1 MSPATKMAAR
11 DFPPLPRARFKDGRR
26 WGGEGSCSRP
36 IRAAD
41 LEGVELGTTPRGG
54 NDDREDGGAG
64 RLQAAG
70 GGGDTHRGEG
80 DVTARDGGGG
90 RGSSP
95 QDRVPLPQGGPAPGP
110 ALPGA
115 APLRARPL

>member
-70 GGGDTHRGEG
+70 GGGATHTVERVTSPLGTEG
-80 DVTARDGGGG
+80 GVAGVPRRTVCP
-90 RGSSP
+90 SP
-95 QDRVPLPQGGPAPGP
+95 RAVPPPAPP
-110 ALPGA
+110 S
-115 APLRARPL
+115 RARLL